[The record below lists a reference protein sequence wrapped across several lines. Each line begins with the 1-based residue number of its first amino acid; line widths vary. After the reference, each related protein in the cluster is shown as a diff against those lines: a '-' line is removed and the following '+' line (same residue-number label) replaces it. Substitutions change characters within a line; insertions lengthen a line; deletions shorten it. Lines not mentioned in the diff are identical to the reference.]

1 MKKIPDKF
9 LPIGTV
15 VALKDGT
22 KRLMISGFCAIENDI
37 ENNEEAK
44 VWDYSGCLYPEGFL
58 SSNQC
63 CLFDH
68 EQIKEIFHLGL
79 SAEEDEE
86 EKNFKKQLNKAV
98 KSIDK
103 TNEENKNIE

>member
-1 MKKIPDKF
+1 MKKIPDKY

-15 VALKDGT
+15 VMLKGGT
-22 KRLMISGFCAIENDI
+22 KRLMISGFCAMEN
-37 ENNEEAK
+37 EPAENEETK
-44 VWDYSGCLYPEGFL
+44 IWDYSGCLYPEGFL

-68 EQIKEIFHLGL
+68 EQIEEIFHLGL

-86 EKNFKKQLNKAV
+86 EKDFKKQLKKAV
-98 KSIDK
+98 KNLNK
-103 TNEENKNIE
+103 TSEDN